1 MTVYVSV
8 GNSDDKLTQLR
19 WSSLVDAVSK
29 VVYDHSSKTH
39 GLWYSVPASRF
50 QNACWC
56 FDISPTKKDSAQRL
70 LGLLAVQYSQQ
81 SIAWA
86 EAPETE
92 FLRAEVNADV

>member
-8 GNSDDKLTQLR
+8 GNSDDKLSQLR
-19 WSSLVDAVSK
+19 WSALVDDVSK
-29 VVYDHSSKTH
+29 VVYDHASKTH
-39 GLWYSVPASRF
+39 GLWYSQPASRF

-56 FDISPTKKDSAQRL
+56 FDITPEKKPPAQRL
-70 LGLLAVQYSQQ
+70 LGLLAVQYSQD

-92 FLRAEVNADV
+92 FLRADDV